1 MPFQQLNYESIDRI
15 MSLSNRFQ
23 NESNHPV
30 PPPQHHHQQQQQQQP
45 KTKFSSNLAAVLNDP
60 SKDRNKVPY
69 LFTKTWG
76 NDFTENATIGSINTI
91 HSNYKNYK
99 PNEFQPYLNSTHDVA
114 FSHLIKLQI
123 DLLIYNLGFF
133 F

>member
-1 MPFQQLNYESIDRI
+1 

-30 PPPQHHHQQQQQQQP
+30 PPSQQQQKQQQQQQP
-45 KTKFSSNLAAVLNDP
+45 KTTKFSSNLAAVLNDP

-99 PNEFQPYLNSTHDVA
+99 PNEFQTYLNSTHDVVLKKI
-114 FSHLIKLQI
+114 LIKLK
-123 DLLIYNLGFF
+123 N
-133 F
+133 